1 MCIHEDTVHKLPT
14 VCMYVYIKLH
24 YNTVCIPALFAL
36 FVSLLQSEFLCIDI
50 LLLFIVIKADSGA
63 SLKFLLAHWREVL
76 AVLISSRTSNIQP
89 FYSTEMQ
96 SWLPQGAPWWQ
107 SDTHVIQAVRESDTN
122 IQERGRTWLERLG
135 CLELWSCLAFFWEN
149 RAVHHAAED
158 PIRGDFLL
166 SSCI

>member
-1 MCIHEDTVHKLPT
+1 MYTWRYCTQT
-14 VCMYVYIKLH
+14 TYCMYVCVYKVTLQYSMHSSSLCTI
-24 YNTVCIPALFAL
+24 CIPVAVWVSVYRH
-36 FVSLLQSEFLCIDI
+36 FVV
-50 LLLFIVIKADSGA
+50 VIKADSGA

-158 PIRGDFLL
+158 PIRGHFLL